1 MKKKQKQKECGVSV
15 FYDAVNTYDDDEK
28 HHKAHN

>member
-1 MKKKQKQKECGVSV
+1 LECGVSV